1 MIRLCTFA
9 SDITPPVGHP
19 LCAGWY
25 PPARAIGGPLQALGP
40 DPSSRAASPRSC
52 SARSTGPS

>member
-25 PPARAIGGPLQALGP
+25 PPARAIGGTAAGT
-40 DPSSRAASPRSC
+40 RA
-52 SARSTGPS
+52 